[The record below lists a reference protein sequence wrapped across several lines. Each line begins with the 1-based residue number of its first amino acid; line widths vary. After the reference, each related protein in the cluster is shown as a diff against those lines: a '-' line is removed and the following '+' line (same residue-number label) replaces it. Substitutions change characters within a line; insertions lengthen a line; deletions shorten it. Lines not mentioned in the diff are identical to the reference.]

1 VELVAIVYSIPTLVK
16 AGAVVDRMIL
26 HLIAVGM
33 VVQVAARRVIRVWVL
48 ALAHNQLIRE
58 LPFTE
63 TLVVPQ
69 VVTAH
74 TPEAAEAARMPLVRR
89 VVVVDQA
96 MVEQVKSLQV
106 LRHGVQ
112 TQAIMRELP
121 VLVLERDTLAAV
133 GVVDQTKVMLEAVPH
148 PAELEAEVVVGI
160 AQQMV
165 NKA

>member
-1 VELVAIVYSIPTLVK
+1 
-16 AGAVVDRMIL
+16 
-26 HLIAVGM
+26 
-33 VVQVAARRVIRVWVL
+33 
-48 ALAHNQLIRE
+48 
-58 LPFTE
+58 
-63 TLVVPQ
+63 
-69 VVTAH
+69 
-74 TPEAAEAARMPLVRR
+74 MPLVRR